1 MLSTSHPSCILGG
14 GDFHPPAHHGEICRE
29 IMKIHIHLAT
39 AVALAALQLLAPAQA
54 AWAGE
59 AAGATMGPSS
69 VLPASLY
76 GVAAACGI
84 LSGKCGEGS
93 CVGNSYCTGGGCATP
108 VCYSPKSLASQV
120 MCQGAS
126 LPAACMGGATRA
138 MWVWQPSSVTNACA
152 RTRLFQFALAR
163 HIDTLYVQAASLLD
177 NPAQHATLAAFIA
190 LADGHGLKVELLA
203 GSPTWSLTSGT
214 GLPATDGHARA
225 LQVAAEAVAFVAALP
240 NTAPKPTALHYDVEP
255 HQLWTA
261 ATLNATATAY
271 LTMLGSVQAQLAG
284 SGLAFHADIPFHYDN
299 KLVTIGAVTRPL
311 HEWVIDII
319 DGVVVMDYRDTT
331 AQIVGQGQ
339 TQVQYAA
346 AVGKPVVVGLMLT
359 SSTPTYTTFFE
370 EGPTVMETAMALT
383 SFALD
388 ASPATQPGWTGFAVE
403 NYSGYVASMQQFWP
417 AAMAQWLP
425 CGPLAAV
432 VSKVP

>member
-1 MLSTSHPSCILGG
+1 
-14 GDFHPPAHHGEICRE
+14 
-29 IMKIHIHLAT
+29 MKILAHT
-39 AVALAALQLLAPAQA
+39 VAAVALAALQLLAPTQA

-59 AAGATMGPSS
+59 AAKLTSDSS
-69 VLPASLY
+69 SPLPANLF

-84 LSGKCGEGS
+84 LSAKCGEGS
-93 CVGNSYCTGGGCATP
+93 CVGRSYCTGGGCATP
-108 VCYSPKSLASQV
+108 VCYSPKSLASRV

-138 MWVWQPSSVTNACA
+138 LWVWQPSSVTNACA

-190 LADGHGLKVELLA
+190 LADAHGLQVELLA
-203 GSPTWSLTSGT
+203 GSPNWSLTNGT

-271 LTMLGSVQAQLAG
+271 LAMLGSVQAQLAG

-299 KLVTIGAVTRPL
+299 KLVTMGAVTRPL
-311 HEWVIDII
+311 HEWVIDAV
-319 DGVVVMDYRDTT
+319 DGVTVMDYRDTPG
-331 AQIVGQGQ
+331 QIVGQGQ
-339 TQVQYAA
+339 IQVQYAA

-370 EGPTVMETAMALT
+370 EGPTAMETAMALT

-425 CGPLAAV
+425 CGPH
-432 VSKVP
+432 S